1 MNAYSYI
8 NINNPCVRSYYI
20 YSTGPLHPPKLLL
33 DTSHWSCFLTWG
45 NSVCVVAERFSYYC
59 LSSQWTIVKKKPA
72 LSFLLWI
79 DESFWNAIV
88 SWGSW
93 PRGFAWKDHDRVFRH
108 EPCIAFFVTSSDV
121 FPGCVTVYLCAVH
134 NRVSY
139 KECVLK
145 RLQEVLPLML

>member
-59 LSSQWTIVKKKPA
+59 LSSQWTIVKKNPHCHFYCGLMNHFGMPLSREAVGQEDLPGRIMTGSLGMSPA
-72 LSFLLWI
+72 LPFLWHPQMF
-79 DESFWNAIV
+79 SQAV
-88 SWGSW
+88 S
-93 PRGFAWKDHDRVFRH
+93 VF
-108 EPCIAFFVTSSDV
+108 T
-121 FPGCVTVYLCAVH
+121 
-134 NRVSY
+134 
-139 KECVLK
+139 CVLFITEFLT
-145 RLQEVLPLML
+145 RSVF